1 MRRLSAISLFLI
13 ITCTMVPTGRAAAQ
27 ESDAPVDKAHA
38 KKLADIRTLMDITK
52 AGAMGEAVAQN
63 MIPSF
68 QNMLP
73 QVPAEFWVE
82 FGKEIDGDTLA
93 ELVVPIYDRNLDI
106 GMTQITDAG
115 LAHLAEFSQQRRLG
129 LFATNVTD
137 EGVAN
142 LEAALPELDVFN
154 P

>member
-1 MRRLSAISLFLI
+1 
-13 ITCTMVPTGRAAAQ
+13 
-27 ESDAPVDKAHA
+27 
-38 KKLADIRTLMDITK
+38 
-52 AGAMGEAVAQN
+52 
-63 MIPSF
+63 
-68 QNMLP
+68 
-73 QVPAEFWVE
+73 
-82 FGKEIDGDTLA
+82 
-93 ELVVPIYDRNLDI
+93 VVPIYDRNLDI